1 MKTRERDMKKKRK
14 RKRYAAALGYFLCFL
29 THRQSNKGR
38 KRQFPTES
46 FLFLQPPGDRVVQG
60 HAGK

>member
-1 MKTRERDMKKKRK
+1 MKRKRK
-14 RKRYAAALGYFLCFL
+14 RKRYDAALGYFLCFL